1 MTQKV
6 GTNYEAVTRSK
17 QNFFII
23 FLSFRRDTTNYRGAL
38 VENVK
43 KSQKSTHPIVHAP
56 HPHAAFIL

>member
-1 MTQKV
+1 M
-6 GTNYEAVTRSK
+6 K
-17 QNFFII
+17 QSLGQNKIFFII